1 MVCGEASHDDEKARL
16 IPAFCL
22 QKHIRISLYD
32 FMILTPDQT
41 VEALRAAGEP
51 TRLRV
56 LSLLAGDEL
65 SVMELSRI
73 LDQSQPRVSRHLK
86 LMTEA
91 GLIERFPDGARV
103 FYRLTSDAPARRLI
117 DTILDVLDVSAGEA
131 DDRRLEEVRRERE
144 SAAEAYFERVAPQ
157 WDRIRSLYVSET
169 AVEAAI
175 QKAAGDGP
183 FDRIV
188 DLGTGSGRML
198 TLLGKKAK
206 MSVGLDLSHNMLN
219 IARAN
224 VARAGL
230 DKVELRH
237 GDIFATRLS
246 PESADLVLVHQ
257 VLHYLADPATAV
269 AEAARLVSPG
279 GRLLIVDFAPHQL
292 EHLREEHQHRRLGF
306 SDAEMCGWLDE
317 AGLVPSA
324 PIALPPDTDGLTVV
338 IWTARRP
345 TEARANAA

>member
-1 MVCGEASHDDEKARL
+1 M
-16 IPAFCL
+16 
-22 QKHIRISLYD
+22 SL
-32 FMILTPDQT
+32 TAEQT

-56 LSLLAGDEL
+56 LSLLSGEEL

-86 LMTEA
+86 LMTDA

-117 DTILDVLDVSAGEA
+117 DMVLDVLETAAGEA
-131 DDRRLEEVRRERE
+131 DDRRLEEVRRDRE
-144 SAAEAYFERVAPQ
+144 VAAGAYFERVAPQ
-157 WDRIRSLYVSET
+157 WDRIRSLYVCET

-183 FDRIV
+183 FERVV

-198 TLLGKKAK
+198 TLLGKKAR
-206 MSVGLDLSHNMLN
+206 MSLGLDLSHNMLN

-224 VARAGL
+224 VTKAGL

-237 GDIFATRLS
+237 GDIFSTRL
-246 PESADLVLVHQ
+246 PERSADLVLVHQ
-257 VLHYLADPATAV
+257 VLHYLADPAVAV
-269 AEAARLVSPG
+269 AEAARLVMPG
-279 GRLLIVDFAPHQL
+279 GRLLIVDFAPHAL

-306 SDAEMCGWLDE
+306 ADEEMRRWLGE
-317 AGLVPSA
+317 AGLVASA

-338 IWTARRP
+338 IWTA
-345 TEARANAA
+345 ERAADAKAQVA